1 MISRVVF
8 FFYIWGGGGGGG
20 EGGVM
25 YKRKT
30 QVNVIDNEDLFERP
44 AAHTQQT

>member
-8 FFYIWGGGGGGG
+8 FFYIWEGVGGG